1 MTLNFIPF
9 LIIFSTIIGCSSLS
23 TKKVDIQGHR
33 GCRGLMPE
41 NTITAMIKAVEIGVN
56 TLEMDVVISND
67 KMVLLSHEP
76 FLSHEIC
83 LTPDGQ
89 EILEKDER
97 SYNLY
102 QMNYEEIK
110 LCDCGTKIH
119 PRFPDQKKLA
129 ALKPLLAKVIDTVE
143 QYLQVHSLPAVW
155 YNIETKCS
163 PDGDGVFHPEPKEF
177 IALLLDVLKGK
188 NILDRTIIQS
198 FDVRTLKVIKIKSPK
213 MKLAL
218 LVENIQSPAENIKKL
233 GFIPDVYSP
242 YYLLVNDELMK
253 YAQKNKMKVI
263 PWTVNDKES
272 IRKLI
277 DMGVDGIITDYPD
290 RAIE

>member
-1 MTLNFIPF
+1 M
-9 LIIFSTIIGCSSLS
+9 STE
-23 TKKVDIQGHR
+23 KVDIQGHR

-41 NTITAMIKAVEIGVN
+41 NTITAMIKAVEIGVS
-56 TLEMDVVISND
+56 TLEMDVVISKD

-89 EILEKDER
+89 QILEKDER

-102 QMNYEEIK
+102 EMNYEEIK

-119 PRFPDQKKLA
+119 PRFPGQEKLA
-129 ALKPLLAKVIDTVE
+129 VYKPLLAEVIDTVE
-143 QYLQVHSLPAVW
+143 QYLLAHSLPPVW

-177 IALLLDVLKGK
+177 IALLLDVLKDK

-198 FDVRTLKVIKIKSPK
+198 FDVRPLKVVKIKFPNI
-213 MKLAL
+213 KLAL
-218 LVENIQSPAENIKKL
+218 LVEDIQSPAENIKKL

-253 YAQKNKMKVI
+253 YAQKNKIKVI
-263 PWTVNDKES
+263 PWTVNDTNDMK
-272 IRKLI
+272 RLI
-277 DMGVDGIITDYPD
+277 ELGVDGIITDYPD
-290 RAIE
+290 RAIK